1 MKNKDKAKRPK
12 TTKVMNIISSILLL
26 LVVLI
31 TGAATYFKGVL
42 DVYAGRGELVESQK
56 PGTEDWD
63 TDYYTIDQSSAEEID
78 SAAKDLTKEI
88 AGEGMTLLKNNGILP
103 LKTSVTGDTDKNIT
117 LFGRRSV
124 NTVWGGT
131 GSGAGDAKQ
140 CTLLVDA
147 LENAGYKVNS
157 KVSDMYKNNLDKVQV
172 AFNTMDNEKT
182 ATYYIGEFPK
192 EYYTSDITS
201 TYDQYKD
208 AAVVVIGREGGEGM
222 DFSTDLKRDVES
234 AESDMSAD
242 VPETKN
248 YEDGQHQLELSKE
261 EKDLLAH
268 AKENFDNV
276 IVLINSANVMEL
288 GELEADENVDAIV
301 WMAYPGSRGTD
312 ALADILNGSINPSGH
327 TVDTW
332 PTDLTKDPTFNNT
345 LPIAYENVSASNAL
359 AATYSV
365 EYEEG
370 IYVGYRYYETLF
382 AEEANL
388 IPSEGTA
395 VDNSMFSKEYRDT
408 VVYPFGYGLSYASF
422 SQSIK
427 DVKEE
432 NGNITVTVTVT
443 NTQQTGGYAG
453 KDVVQVYYNA
463 PYGDEVNNGSTLE
476 KANVVLVGYTKTAT
490 LQPGESADYEV
501 TFAVE
506 DMASYD
512 YKTEQSYVLDPGKYT
527 ISVRKNAHQI
537 YGIDCTYDYQVSDKV
552 VFGVDNPRQTEIEA
566 QTADVVNLSEEAK
579 KSLKVTAATN
589 QFEEVNAHFVEAN
602 DATANKGFAVNLS
615 RTDFAGTW
623 PTVPTKEDLTAT
635 DEMIAKFGQY
645 KPDYYNT
652 EDVMPETGASNG
664 VFAAALRGKTYDD
677 PMWDL
682 LLDELTIAE
691 MTKLIYS
698 GNQGTVAVNSI
709 NLPVSSAT
717 DGPAGLKQYGG
728 LGLGVS
734 GNFNACGTLVAAT
747 WNVDLAEAY
756 GVMVGN
762 EAVIAGVD
770 GWYAPG
776 ADMHRTAFGGRNF
789 EYYSEDPLI
798 SGKTCAATIQG
809 ASSKGLT
816 CYFKHFALNDIETH
830 RTDNGPSVWA
840 NEQAMREI
848 YLKAFEIA
856 ITEPVTEMKYLDKNG
871 ETQVKTMRSA
881 LGIMSSFNRI
891 GSEWT
896 GGSDSLLKNVLRDEW
911 GFLGTVVT
919 DYNGSKFMNVEEG
932 VSSGNDLMLANESTL
947 LTKISDTSNPST
959 VKAMRQACKNI
970 IYTHV
975 NSNTVNHLSDSTVI
989 SYGISPW
996 KLLLIGIDI
1005 ALILIAAGLYAV
1017 GRRVAKKQLN
1027 QF

>member
-1 MKNKDKAKRPK
+1 MKSKDKVKKPK
-12 TTKVMNIISSILLL
+12 ITKILNSISAILLV
-26 LVVLI
+26 LVVVI
-31 TGAATYFKGVL
+31 TAAATYFRGVL
-42 DVYAGRGELVESQK
+42 DVYAGRGDVTESQK

-63 TDYYTIDQSSAEEID
+63 TDYYVTDQASAEEID
-78 SAAKDLTKEI
+78 AAAKDLTKEI
-88 AGEGMTLLKNNGILP
+88 ASEGMTLLKNNGVLP
-103 LKTSVTGDTDKNIT
+103 LKTSVTGDADKNIT

-140 CTLLVDA
+140 CTPLVEA
-147 LENAGYKVNS
+147 LTKAGYNVNS
-157 KVSDMYKNNLDKVQV
+157 KVSDMYTNNLDKVQV
-172 AFNTMDNEKT
+172 AFNTMDNEAT
-182 ATYYIGEFPK
+182 ATYYIGEFPQD
-192 EYYTSDITS
+192 YYTSDITS
-201 TYDQYKD
+201 SYAQYQD

-234 AESDMSAD
+234 TESAMSSD

-261 EKDLLAH
+261 EKDLIAH
-268 AKENFDNV
+268 AEANFENV
-276 IVLINSANVMEL
+276 IVLVNSANVMEL
-288 GELEADENVDAIV
+288 GELEADENIDAIV

-312 ALADILNGSINPSGH
+312 ALADILNGTTNPSGH

-332 PTDLTKDPTFNNT
+332 PADLTKDPTFNNT
-345 LPIAYENVSASNAL
+345 LPLAYENVSSTNAL
-359 AATYSV
+359 ATTYSV

-382 AEEANL
+382 AEEANQV
-388 IPSEGTA
+388 PSEGTT
-395 VDNSMFSKEYRDT
+395 VDNSAFSQEYRDT

-427 DVKEE
+427 EVKEE
-432 NGNITVTVTVT
+432 DGEITVTVTVT
-443 NTQQTGGYAG
+443 NTQPDGGYAG

-463 PYGDEVNNGSTLE
+463 PYGDEVSTGSTLE
-476 KANVVLVGYTKTAT
+476 KANVVLGGYTKTDM
-490 LQPGESADYEV
+490 LQPGESADYDV

-512 YKTEQSYVLDPGKYT
+512 YKTEECYVLDPGTYT

-537 YGIDCTYDYQVSDKV
+537 YGADCTYDYEVSDKV
-552 VFGVDNPRQTEIEA
+552 VYGIDNPRQTEIDA

-579 KSLKVTAATN
+579 KSHKVVAATN
-589 QFEEVNAHFVEAN
+589 QFEEVNNHFVEAG
-602 DATANKGFAVNLS
+602 DANGNKGFAVNLS
-615 RTDFAGTW
+615 RNDFTGTW
-623 PTVPTKEDLTAT
+623 PTVPTTEDLTAT

-645 KPDYYNT
+645 KPDYYKT
-652 EDVMPETGASNG
+652 DDVMPTTGAENG
-664 VFAAALRGKTYDD
+664 VYAAALRGKTYDD
-677 PMWDL
+677 PMWEL
-682 LLDELTIAE
+682 LLDEMTISE
-691 MTKLIYS
+691 MTKLIYA

-747 WNVDLAEAY
+747 WNLDLAEAY

-856 ITEPVTEMKYLDKNG
+856 ITEPVTEIKYLDENG

-881 LGIMSSFNRI
+881 IGIMSSFNRI

-896 GGSDSLLKNVLRDEW
+896 GGSDSLLKNVLRNEW

-919 DYNGSKFMNVEEG
+919 DYNGSQFMNVEEG

-975 NSNTVNHLSDSTVI
+975 NSNTVNHLSDSTII
-989 SYGISPW
+989 SYKISPW
-996 KLLLIGIDI
+996 KLLLVGIDI
-1005 ALILIAAGLYAV
+1005 VLILVATTLYAV
-1017 GRRVAKKQLN
+1017 GRRVAKKQVN